1 MTGTK
6 AFAEIQEQWGKSV
19 DELQKVS
26 TQAVEAGFG
35 LAGKGLEAQKAYA
48 LTVTGIVADAVRRG
62 NGAAKS

>member
-26 TQAVEAGFG
+26 TQEIGRASCRERV
-35 LAGKGLEAQKAYA
+35 
-48 LTVTGIVADAVRRG
+48 
-62 NGAAKS
+62 